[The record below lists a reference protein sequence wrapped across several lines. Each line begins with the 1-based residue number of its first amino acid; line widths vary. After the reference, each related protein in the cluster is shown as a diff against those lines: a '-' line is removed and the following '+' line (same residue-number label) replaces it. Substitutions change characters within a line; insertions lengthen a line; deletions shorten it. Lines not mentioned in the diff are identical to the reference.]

1 MESKTIRTKIRAFL
15 RQLLGTL
22 LLMVLVFQAVQ
33 WWQTRQLA
41 HDRLPV
47 EALTT
52 LTGKPLPLDSLPHPY
67 LIHFTA
73 SWCPI
78 CKLTAPAIASINEQ
92 WPVVQIITQSGNKDA
107 AIEYAKDHDIPL
119 DRAVNDP
126 DGRLLKLFGAEAVPA
141 DFFVGRDG
149 TIRMNA
155 VGIGTAWG
163 YRLRLWWLSL

>member
-1 MESKTIRTKIRAFL
+1 MKSKKIWAFL

-22 LLMVLVFQAVQ
+22 LLMVLVFQAMQ

-41 HDRLPV
+41 HEHPPIAELI
-47 EALTT
+47 T
-52 LTGKPLPLDSLPHPY
+52 LSGKPLPLDTLPRPY

-78 CKLTAPAIASINEQ
+78 CKLTAPAIASISEQ
-92 WPVVQIITQSGNKDA
+92 WPVVQIITQSGDNAA
-107 AIEYAKDHDIPL
+107 AIQYAKAHGIPL

-126 DGRLLKLFGAEAVPA
+126 DGRLLKLFGAEAVPT
-141 DFFVGRDG
+141 DFFVDRDG
-149 TIRMNA
+149 TIKMNA